1 MKNKYSTDGD
11 AVRSPKI
18 KSAKGQELTRTGM
31 LSSNVTLERY
41 KEVYRD
47 IMVRREKKAFTIHSI
62 AYAIGTSAL
71 IAINL
76 LFVPQVLWFV
86 FPLVGWGSGLAIHY
100 YLGVRTAPQRIEED
114 EMRAENLA
122 RESLGASLA

>member
-1 MKNKYSTDGD
+1 MKNKYSTGD
-11 AVRSPKI
+11 DAIRAPKI
-18 KSAKGQELTRTGM
+18 KSANGQELTSTRM

-47 IMVRREKKAFTIHSI
+47 MMIRREKKAFTIHAI
-62 AYAIGTSAL
+62 AYAIGNSVL

-86 FPLVGWGSGLAIHY
+86 FPLVGWGSGLVIHY
-100 YLGVRTAPQRIEED
+100 YLGVRIARRRIRKD
-114 EMRAENLA
+114 EMMAENMA
-122 RESLGASLA
+122 REGLGASLA

>member
-1 MKNKYSTDGD
+1 MKNKYSTGGD

-18 KSAKGQELTRTGM
+18 KSANSQELTNTRI
-31 LSSNVTLERY
+31 LPSNVTLERY

-47 IMVRREKKAFTIHSI
+47 MMIRRERKAFTIHAI
-62 AYAIGTSAL
+62 AYAIGNSAL

-76 LFVPQVLWFV
+76 LFVPQFLWFV

-100 YLGVRTAPQRIEED
+100 YLGVHTAPRRIEKD
-114 EMRAENLA
+114 VMRAENLA
-122 RESLGASLA
+122 RESLGAFLA